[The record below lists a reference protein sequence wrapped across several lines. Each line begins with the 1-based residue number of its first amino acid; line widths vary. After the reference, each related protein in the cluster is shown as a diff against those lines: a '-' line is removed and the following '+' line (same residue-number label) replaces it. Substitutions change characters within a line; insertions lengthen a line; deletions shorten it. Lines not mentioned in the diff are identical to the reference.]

1 MGMEYFYVGKKVP
14 EWATG
19 RDGCVMEYNDVGGL
33 TLMYFLNCPIPQEC
47 HAFDTSE
54 AFKISFTSVL
64 DVGFFCVKV
73 GKLDWSDCAFSP
85 NIYDDAPVYE
95 PVELGKGYA
104 LNLLLIDASNG
115 EIKSIRTIG
124 LGHQFSC
131 KFREWCLESL
141 KKDIRKEHYQKAV
154 SLTFSRYTTAELV
167 DRAWIKWEL

>member
-33 TLMYFLNCPIPQEC
+33 TLMYFLDCPIPQEC

-73 GKLDWSDCAFSP
+73 G
-85 NIYDDAPVYE
+85 
-95 PVELGKGYA
+95 EL
-104 LNLLLIDASNG
+104 
-115 EIKSIRTIG
+115 E
-124 LGHQFSC
+124 
-131 KFREWCLESL
+131 
-141 KKDIRKEHYQKAV
+141 
-154 SLTFSRYTTAELV
+154 
-167 DRAWIKWEL
+167 